1 MISAYTHKTATWQA
15 LSSCYGWLDVCNL
28 DTDNDKDVV
37 AAGTQHNTTQY
48 THTSYTQQKP
58 ILNCI
63 GWDNLHADMCICI

>member
-37 AAGTQHNTTQY
+37 AAGTQHNT
-48 THTSYTQQKP
+48 HTLLT
-58 ILNCI
+58 LNK
-63 GWDNLHADMCICI
+63 NQF